1 MTYPCKKAAEQNE
14 PVNQK
19 PATTNYR
26 HMNAMIFAAGLG
38 SRLRPVT
45 DDKPKALVEIHG
57 TTMLEIALKKI
68 ENAGI
73 TKTVVN
79 IHHHHRQIVNFLS
92 NYKTSGMEIIIS
104 DEKDRLLDT
113 GGGLLKA
120 RSLFDAN
127 TPVLLYN
134 VDIITS
140 ADLNLFIHFHE
151 KETPL
156 ASLMVKNRPTSRY
169 LLFDKNMILCGHENT
184 KTGEKTLIRTA
195 SPTRPFGFQ
204 GVHII
209 SPEIFNLIR
218 ERGVFPIMQLYLR
231 LGSEHVIKGYET
243 KNDIWF
249 DIGTPE
255 KLKKTREKILK
266 LPEEER
272 LNLTGRQYEVK

>member
-1 MTYPCKKAAEQNE
+1 
-14 PVNQK
+14 
-19 PATTNYR
+19 
-26 HMNAMIFAAGLG
+26 MIFAAGLG
-38 SRLRPVT
+38 SRLRPLT
-45 DDKPKALVEIHG
+45 NDKPKALVEIDG
-57 TTMLEIALKKI
+57 FTMLEIALKKL

-79 IHHHHRQIVNFLS
+79 IHHHHRQVVDFLN
-92 NYKTSGMEIIIS
+92 NYKTSGMEILIS

-113 GGGLLKA
+113 GGGLLNA
-120 RSLFDAN
+120 HSLFDSN

-140 ADLNLFIHFHE
+140 AGLISFMRFHE
-151 KETPL
+151 KEKPL
-156 ASLMVKNRPTSRY
+156 VSLMVKKRPTSRY
-169 LLFDKNMILCGHENT
+169 LLFDKNMILCGRENT
-184 KTGEKTLIRTA
+184 KTGEKIMIRSA
-195 SPTRPFGFQ
+195 SPTLPFGFQ
-204 GVHII
+204 GVHIV

-231 LGSEHVIKGYET
+231 LGSEHIIKGYET

-255 KLKKTREKILK
+255 KLENTKKKVRE

-272 LNLTGRQYEVK
+272 HKLISAKL